1 MSRALTLL
9 VWLVLG
15 SAAALAQADTVR
27 VRLVTFY
34 PGSEI
39 YSVYGHTELRVTQGQ
54 ADYYFNYGV
63 FDFNTP
69 GFVYRFVTG
78 EADYMCVAVPPQY
91 AMMEPGRRMVEQE
104 LNLTQEQ
111 GRQVRDYL
119 VENSMPGQ
127 NTYRYQYLSDN
138 CSTRPRDIIE
148 QAIGQPL
155 HNPAITTNIT
165 YRDMMKQCASNYAWL
180 QFGIDLVL
188 GADLDRVISEHEQM
202 FIPMVLMKAAEGT
215 TLERNGQ
222 LVPLVN
228 ATEVIV
234 DGSEDGIVMPHPMV
248 AQPHDGG
255 TAAVGCRRH
264 HQCARPASATHHTLV
279 RHCSLC
285 PLWHGWMRAVLPH
298 LCECARGHLAQLQC
312 ILGAPLLPD
321 TGRAALDQTGQPLP
335 ALVPCGQCRCGCAPA
350 DCPSMDSASGQR
362 RVLSPPGSYLDAIA
376 DQRGNPVPLIFLM
389 WCVESPCG

>member
-1 MSRALTLL
+1 MRRNSETKRMSRALTLL

-111 GRQVRDYL
+111 ARQVRDYL

-234 DGSEDGIVMPHPMV
+234 DGSEDGIVMPPTPWWLSPMTVALLLLAVAVIISVRDLRRRRITRWFDTVVYALYGMAGCVLFFLIFVSVREATSPNYNAFWAHPF
-248 AQPHDGG
+248 
-255 TAAVGCRRH
+255 C
-264 HQCARPASATHHTLV
+264 LI
-279 RHCSLC
+279 L
-285 PLWHGWMRAVLPH
+285 AVLPWIKRANRCLRWCH
-298 LCECARGHLAQLQC
+298 VANAVVVALLLIALPWIPQVVNA
-312 ILGAPLLPD
+312 AFFPLLAV
-321 TGRAALDQTGQPLP
+321 TLMRSLTNVAI
-335 ALVPCGQCRCGCAPA
+335 
-350 DCPSMDSASGQR
+350 
-362 RVLSPPGSYLDAIA
+362 LS
-376 DQRGNPVPLIFLM
+376 R
-389 WCVESPCG
+389 